1 MNIKQAVE
9 LLKAFDK
16 YPQRIPAPQPG
27 FVYELTPTPDW
38 AIFQAEMLLRELSQ
52 NEEVMEMVV
61 DFVNMEIGIDGKWV
75 VMNGDEYDLM
85 EVTEQD
91 ANGEWQRE
99 KLGTKTPTELIQEA
113 LSAGMTCKQ
122 IMGEG

>member
-1 MNIKQAVE
+1 MNIEQAVE

-52 NEEVMEMVV
+52 NEEVMGRVADWLLSNYAYAFKSESGIRTLYDARECSEEVV
-61 DFVNMEIGIDGKWV
+61 DVASWITQAIS
-75 VMNGDEYDLM
+75 
-85 EVTEQD
+85 
-91 ANGEWQRE
+91 
-99 KLGTKTPTELIQEA
+99 LGMA
-113 LSAGMTCKQ
+113 CKQ

>member
-1 MNIKQAVE
+1 MNIEQAVE
-9 LLKAFDK
+9 LLRAFDK

-38 AIFQAEMLLRELSQ
+38 AIFQAEMLLRELSA
-52 NEEVMEMVV
+52 NEEVMERVV
-61 DFVNMEIGIDGKWV
+61 EFKILENKSGFTEVYVWLKDGDKYRQRWV
-75 VMNGDEYDLM
+75 RPSPVCAVGMIRFTPL
-85 EVTEQD
+85 QI
-91 ANGEWQRE
+91 
-99 KLGTKTPTELIQEA
+99 LTKA